1 MYLHF
6 HLHLKYKL
14 LTIMTIMKNK
24 IKGVF
29 IWGKATINI
38 IHPTTNTS
46 VINAILPK
54 NSQLYKKL
62 KYTVHYIFFQF
73 RIKKSSTY
81 INA

>member
-46 VINAILPK
+46 VMNAILPK
-54 NSQLYKKL
+54 NSQL
-62 KYTVHYIFFQF
+62 
-73 RIKKSSTY
+73 
-81 INA
+81 